1 MARGSL
7 PAQTPTVPPDVFIPL
22 DLLYRHVQQMDGG
35 LRALEGAQK
44 IIDTPFVSNAVL
56 TADTVLQRAL
66 PAQRT
71 LRIDALLICSG
82 NVKLRHTGPAAPSLV
97 MLRREY
103 LDAGSSVINL
113 DTAFSAVDIVAAN
126 PAIIR
131 LQGLVKAGAISGFFG
146 ISWAQTVSSVTPSRI
161 YPGSVLQCT
170 LVD

>member
-22 DLLYRHVQQMDGG
+22 DLLYRHVQQMDSS
-35 LRALEGAQK
+35 LRRLEGLVK
-44 IIDTPFVSNAVL
+44 VVDTPFVSNAVL
-56 TADTVLQRAL
+56 TADNIFQAAL

-82 NVKLRHTGPAAPSLV
+82 NLKLRHTGPAAPNLV

-103 LDAGSSVINL
+103 LDAGASTVAL

-131 LQGLVKAGAISGFFG
+131 LQGLVKVGITPGFFG
-146 ISWAQTVSSVTPSRI
+146 ISWAQNASNATPSRI
-161 YPGSVLQCT
+161 YPGSVLRCT